1 MFGRQAYWQNHT
13 SVCYYSTLVEIWNFV
28 EDKVWMK
35 LMGIIVCGKHWHFA
49 LHTHVYFIRSSFSC
63 MVTAGHFIIASVV
76 DSVVVVVVDVG
87 IRGMASWSSLGS
99 FCFEFLW
106 CRFWSCS
113 FCWISKKKIGKQ
125 RKQRLYQCVPFSER
139 KSFPDLYDI
148 GAPPKFYRKV
158 ALERHS
164 SFAFFFKEQ
173 QHKN

>member
-1 MFGRQAYWQNHT
+1 
-13 SVCYYSTLVEIWNFV
+13 
-28 EDKVWMK
+28 MK

-49 LHTHVYFIRSSFSC
+49 LHTHVYFIRSSSSC